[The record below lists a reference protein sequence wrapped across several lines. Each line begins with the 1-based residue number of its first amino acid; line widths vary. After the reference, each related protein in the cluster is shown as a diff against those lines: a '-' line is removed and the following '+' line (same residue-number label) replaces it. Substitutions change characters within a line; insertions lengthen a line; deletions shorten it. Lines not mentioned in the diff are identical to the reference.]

1 MKRKTIIII
10 VVIVAVAVAIGA
22 YLMRPLSP
30 SKTESLSSNG
40 LDVLVTYSR
49 PYKKGRLIFG
59 EAAQNALVPFGSA
72 WRLGANAATEITFNK
87 DIIFAGKAIKSGSYR
102 MYAIPAEKA
111 WQVILNSGLGKSGA
125 EEPDRSLDVLNVE
138 VESKSLSTETEQF
151 TIDLE
156 DKGTEII
163 MRFIWDRT
171 EIVIPIQH

>member
-10 VVIVAVAVAIGA
+10 IVMVAIAIAIGA

-40 LDVLVTYSR
+40 LDVLVKYSR

-59 EAAQNALVPFGSA
+59 EASQNALVPFGSS

-87 DIIFAGKAIKSGSYR
+87 DITFAGKVVKSGSYR
-102 MYAIPAEKA
+102 MYAIPAEKT

-125 EEPDRSLDVLNVE
+125 EEPERTLDILNVE
-138 VESKSLSTETEQF
+138 VESKSISTETEQF

-156 DKGTEII
+156 DKGAEII

-171 EIVIPIQH
+171 EVVIPIQH